1 MKYLQQGE
9 IKDIFSK
16 YCEPD
21 TKKKLLI
28 SVFFMLIRTLWNKV
42 GAFWQYEPA

>member
-16 YCEPD
+16 YCESD

-28 SVFFMLIRTLWNKV
+28 SGFFMLSQMLWNKF
-42 GAFWQYEPA
+42 GAFWRYEPA